1 MTQKRLENLLS
12 FGDVNLATCTTYVQ
26 NEEVDHYLT
35 SSVQIKRSGP
45 SVTDTISC
53 YGMGFCEDGTQIV
66 FQHNNCNNTVIL
78 EAVFQVTKYQK
89 NLKGI
94 DNAGN
99 DMFEENYIFENKRS
113 VCRCYVIEYFVPLF
127 SNLIHQNLT

>member
-26 NEEVDHYLT
+26 NEEVDHCQT
-35 SSVQIKRSGP
+35 SSGKIKRSGP

-53 YGMGFCEDGTQIV
+53 YGMDFCEDGTQVV
-66 FQHNNCNNTVIL
+66 FQFNNLNDTVIL
-78 EAVFQVTKYQK
+78 EAVFKVPKYDF
-89 NLKGI
+89 LKGK

-99 DMFEENYIFENKRS
+99 DMFEEKYIFENNQS
-113 VCRCYVIEYFVPLF
+113 VCCC
-127 SNLIHQNLT
+127 